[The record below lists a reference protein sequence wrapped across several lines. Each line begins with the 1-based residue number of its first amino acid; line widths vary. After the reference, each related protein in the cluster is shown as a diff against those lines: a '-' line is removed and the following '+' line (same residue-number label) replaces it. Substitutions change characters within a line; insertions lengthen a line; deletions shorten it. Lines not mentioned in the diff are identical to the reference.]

1 MFSSYGNESWE
12 SLFSSFSSLYLFSG
26 FLNYFYLIC
35 LLVLLIH
42 FKFLNRN
49 YFIFL
54 SLFCL
59 TPFAFNFILFSPSYM
74 PDQLRYI
81 EEISKLKSGN
91 LEALDFSSLDGI
103 KRGRLYIAT
112 YLFNFIPLISY
123 YGVNALA
130 FANKLLAIL
139 IFIFLYNRVKLYHL
153 IWIFLLPSFIL
164 YSSVSLRDFLIIFI
178 SAFSLIWLIERKFIK
193 SFLMI
198 ALVLP
203 LKIQNY
209 PSLLFVWLGTFIFR
223 ADRSILSFILM
234 LILSG
239 IFFLS
244 FYELIINQL
253 FFYKIAFLLE
263 DGVQLGDLDLEL
275 NIFDSTPGILQ
286 FLFQSPF
293 YFFASFL
300 RPFPTEISNPLI
312 FVIFI
317 ENIFLIGIFFL
328 LFFRLWSHKSH
339 LRLMLMILL
348 IGLSIS
354 LFIHSYTVI
363 NLGSFVRYKFSVF
376 LPFLIALMVLYNKNS
391 KFHE

>member
-1 MFSSYGNESWE
+1 
-12 SLFSSFSSLYLFSG
+12 
-26 FLNYFYLIC
+26 
-35 LLVLLIH
+35 
-42 FKFLNRN
+42 
-49 YFIFL
+49 
-54 SLFCL
+54 
-59 TPFAFNFILFSPSYM
+59 
-74 PDQLRYI
+74 
-81 EEISKLKSGN
+81 
-91 LEALDFSSLDGI
+91 
-103 KRGRLYIAT
+103 
-112 YLFNFIPLISY
+112 
-123 YGVNALA
+123 
-130 FANKLLAIL
+130 
-139 IFIFLYNRVKLYHL
+139 
-153 IWIFLLPSFIL
+153 
-164 YSSVSLRDFLIIFI
+164 
-178 SAFSLIWLIERKFIK
+178 
-193 SFLMI
+193 
-198 ALVLP
+198 
-203 LKIQNY
+203 
-209 PSLLFVWLGTFIFR
+209 
-223 ADRSILSFILM
+223 M

-244 FYELIINQL
+244 FYEQIINQL

-263 DGVQLGDLDLEL
+263 NGVQLGDLDLEL

-300 RPFPTEISNPLI
+300 RPFPTEIGNPLI

-328 LFFRLWSHKSH
+328 LLFRLWSQKSH

-376 LPFLIALMVLYNKNS
+376 LPFLVALMVLYNKNS